1 MLLSAKTG
9 RVRETTPLRR
19 LSHKFEKMKNREV
32 IHRLHYII
40 CFTKY
45 IEQYLFGNLLTEIYV
60 FVYLKDITRGETN
73 MKICILSM
81 QRVPNFGSL
90 LQGYSLKKIIEDLG
104 HEVEFIDIQENPDEN
119 RLLKDA
125 RKNFSFEYGYS
136 RKKSHKIDKYI
147 FNRIITK
154 KRNKDQNHLMWEFQN
169 RIIALNKENNKK
181 KYDCCVIGS
190 DEVFNALNETDWGFT
205 SQLFGNVSQADRVTT
220 YAASCGFTS
229 YSELPGK
236 AKDIIKTSF
245 SKISHFSVRDNNTL
259 EFVKKL
265 SDKEVT
271 INYDPVVVGDF
282 TEEANLEAGI
292 DNLPDK
298 YCIVYAYHDR
308 INNEKEI
315 KAIKSLCKK
324 EGMKIVSVGASQ
336 SWIKN
341 HLVIT
346 PFQIPEVF
354 SKAQYVVTDTFHG
367 TIFSAKYA
375 KKFAVIVRP
384 SNENKLEDLLEKLN
398 IIDHKVVF
406 INQLNDIYKKEH
418 DLQMMHRI
426 EKRERDKAIQYLKN
440 AINRN

>member
-1 MLLSAKTG
+1 
-9 RVRETTPLRR
+9 
-19 LSHKFEKMKNREV
+19 
-32 IHRLHYII
+32 
-40 CFTKY
+40 
-45 IEQYLFGNLLTEIYV
+45 
-60 FVYLKDITRGETN
+60 
-73 MKICILSM
+73 M

-90 LQGYSLKKIIEDLG
+90 LQGYSLKKMIEELG

-125 RKNFSFEYGYS
+125 RKSFSFEYGCN

-147 FNRIITK
+147 LNRIITK
-154 KRNKDQNHLMWEFQN
+154 KRNKDQTYLMWEFQN
-169 RIIALNKENNKK
+169 RIIALNKENNRKN
-181 KYDCCVIGS
+181 YDCCVIGS
-190 DEVFNALNETDWGFT
+190 DEVFNALNETNWGFT
-205 SQLFGNVSQADRVTT
+205 SQLFGNVPQADRVIT

-229 YSELPGK
+229 YSELPK
-236 AKDIIKTSF
+236 TAKDIIKTSF
-245 SKISHFSVRDNNTL
+245 CNISHFSVRDNNTL

-265 SDKEVT
+265 SDKEVA

-282 TEEANLEAGI
+282 TEEANLEVGI
-292 DNLPDK
+292 INLPDK

-308 INNEKEI
+308 INSEKEI

-324 EGMKIVSVGASQ
+324 EGMEIVSVGASQ
-336 SWIKN
+336 AWIRN

-384 SNENKLEDLLEKLN
+384 SNENKLEDLLDKLD
-398 IIDHKVVF
+398 ITEHKVVS
-406 INQLNDIYKKEH
+406 INQLNDIYQKEH
-418 DLQMMHRI
+418 DLQMMHGI
-426 EKRERDKAIQYLKN
+426 EKRERDKSIQYLKN
-440 AINRN
+440 AISGN